1 MLKYAEELAVTI
13 SQKSPVAV
21 VGSKRA
27 LVYSMSH
34 SVEDGL
40 NQVRTMNAGF
50 LQSTDLPT
58 AAMASMS
65 KTKPLF
71 AKL

>member
-1 MLKYAEELAVTI
+1 MMKYAEELAVTI

-21 VGSKRA
+21 VGSKWS

-40 NQVRTMNAGF
+40 NQVRTMNSGF
-50 LQSTDLPT
+50 L
-58 AAMASMS
+58 
-65 KTKPLF
+65 
-71 AKL
+71 